1 MRKLPLVLV
10 TLWGLH
16 LSIYLLCRNWGE
28 DFLYLVFRQKY
39 GPDRYWWF
47 SFFQVFMLQV
57 VLAWLSLPTNATL
70 NNSQMVLRLAHQ
82 SDPLI

>member
-1 MRKLPLVLV
+1 MRKLPLILV

-47 SFFQVFMLQV
+47 SFYQVFMLQV
-57 VLAWLSLPTNATL
+57 VLAWLSLG
-70 NNSQMVLRLAHQ
+70 QRMRH
-82 SDPLI
+82 